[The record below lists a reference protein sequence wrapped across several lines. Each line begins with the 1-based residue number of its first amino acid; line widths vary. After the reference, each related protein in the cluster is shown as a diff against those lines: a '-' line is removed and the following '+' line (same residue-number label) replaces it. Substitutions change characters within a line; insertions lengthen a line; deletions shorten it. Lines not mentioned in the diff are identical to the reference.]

1 MNTLK
6 MFYGLGI
13 VLSILLGLFIRLE
26 HVVFPWHKV
35 PSWEAI
41 FGVLG
46 ALLLLGGVKGIGII
60 VNRKETFY
68 D

>member
-1 MNTLK
+1 MKTLK
-6 MFYGLGI
+6 MLYGLG
-13 VLSILLGLFIRLE
+13 VVFSILSGFFIRLE
-26 HVVFPWHKV
+26 QAVFPWHKV

-46 ALLLLGGVKGIGII
+46 ALLLLVGVKVVGII
-60 VNRKETFY
+60 VIREETFY